1 MGQILN
7 KLGSVGLCRIH
18 KIGLKTGTK
27 QTPVKEAGKINR
39 ALELFQVAAG
49 GHEEEH
55 RNREHKI
62 HT

>member
-1 MGQILN
+1 MQDTQGRPLDRNQPD
-7 KLGSVGLCRIH
+7 
-18 KIGLKTGTK
+18 TD
-27 QTPVKEAGKINR
+27 KEAGKFDR